1 MCGLIS
7 THSPY
12 AHLCEV
18 HSATLASLARSP
30 ARNARIASI
39 ATYRSIHPL
48 ATLKAWAGVVET
60 FEAFD
65 R

>member
-1 MCGLIS
+1 MIS
-7 THSPY
+7 THSLY

-18 HSATLASLARSP
+18 HSATLDSLARSP
-30 ARNARIASI
+30 ARNARIART
-39 ATYRSIHPL
+39 ATYRSLRTL
-48 ATLKAWAGVVET
+48 ATLKAWAWVVET